1 MIMQKH
7 QEVCGSITKIFCMII
22 TGSKS
27 FKSKARIT
35 GRMPADVD
43 TKYIE
48 IAVSLK
54 QFSNFWRTLEISL
67 INFEINLVLA
77 SLANY
82 VITNSTNEGAFTI
95 TDTKLYFRVVSLST
109 QDNAQLR
116 KQLEAGF
123 KQRINWNK
131 S

>member
-7 QEVCGSITKIFCMII
+7 QEVCGSITKIFCMIT

-54 QFSNFWRTLEISL
+54 
-67 INFEINLVLA
+67 
-77 SLANY
+77 
-82 VITNSTNEGAFTI
+82 
-95 TDTKLYFRVVSLST
+95 
-109 QDNAQLR
+109 
-116 KQLEAGF
+116 
-123 KQRINWNK
+123 
-131 S
+131 